1 MITTGLSSRSLFCGV
16 ALFVVH
22 VQGVADEGHWSFCVT
37 DRMRNRKSIVLSHR
51 PCITGSNRKSD
62 ASRDS

>member
-22 VQGVADEGHWSFCVT
+22 VQGVADEGHCSPRSLCVT
-37 DRMRNRKSIVLSHR
+37 YRMLNRKSIDLSR
-51 PCITGSNRKSD
+51 
-62 ASRDS
+62 